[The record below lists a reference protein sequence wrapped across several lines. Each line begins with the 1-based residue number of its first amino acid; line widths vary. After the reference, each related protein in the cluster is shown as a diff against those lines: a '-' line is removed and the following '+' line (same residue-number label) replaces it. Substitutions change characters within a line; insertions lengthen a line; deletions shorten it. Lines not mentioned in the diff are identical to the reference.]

1 MLEHGTTTEPV
12 ILGPHPGTR
21 KLHHS
26 NDRPSSTNFR
36 IELLLRRRA
45 VGSTPLEAGRKTE
58 RMEGGE
64 KVVID
69 GYISGGEK
77 REMFG
82 YEGSQAVPL
91 VFLVKRG

>member
-1 MLEHGTTTEPV
+1 MLEHGTTTDPA

-45 VGSTPLEAGRKTE
+45 VGSTPFEAEGKTE
-58 RMEGGE
+58 RMEGGR
-64 KVVID
+64 IP
-69 GYISGGEK
+69 GSTARLSGKAGLKRSKGIRK
-77 REMFG
+77 RE
-82 YEGSQAVPL
+82 
-91 VFLVKRG
+91 R

>member
-1 MLEHGTTTEPV
+1 
-12 ILGPHPGTR
+12 
-21 KLHHS
+21 
-26 NDRPSSTNFR
+26 
-36 IELLLRRRA
+36 
-45 VGSTPLEAGRKTE
+45 
-58 RMEGGE
+58 MEGGE